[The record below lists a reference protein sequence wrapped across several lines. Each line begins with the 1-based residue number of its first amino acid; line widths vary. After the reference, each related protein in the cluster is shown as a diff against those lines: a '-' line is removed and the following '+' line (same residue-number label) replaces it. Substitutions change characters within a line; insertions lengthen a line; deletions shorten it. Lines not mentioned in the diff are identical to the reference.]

1 MRLVFAGTPQFAASA
16 LTALISV
23 GHEVSLVLTQP
34 DRPSGRGLKEK
45 QSAVK
50 VVAREHGIPLFQPLS
65 LKDPEACARVVA
77 AAPEVIVVVAYGLI
91 LPQAVLDIAPQ
102 GALNIHASL
111 LPRWRGA
118 APVQRAILAGDRD
131 TGVCIM
137 QMDAGLDTGPV
148 LKRRNIVISADD
160 TSGSLLEKLTEV
172 GAQLIVDF
180 LDELR
185 ATSLGGAVTWIAQ
198 PQSAAGVTYA
208 AKIEKR
214 ESRINWNEPAILIER
229 KVRAFSPSPGTVT
242 RLNGVE
248 FKIWQARLC
257 DGTGLPGEVLAFEDG
272 VLRVACGQGALQLL
286 ELQRAGGRRLHAREF
301 SLGIPVRA
309 GNRCELPT
317 IGS

>member
-23 GHEVSLVLTQP
+23 GHEVLLVLTQP

-50 VVAREHGIPLFQPLS
+50 VVALEHGLPLFQPLS
-65 LKDPEACARVVA
+65 LKDPEACARVIA

-91 LPQAVLDIAPQ
+91 LPQPVLDIAPQ

-118 APVQRAILAGDRD
+118 APVQRAILAGDRE

-148 LKRRNIVISADD
+148 LRHRNIVISADD

-172 GAQLIVDF
+172 GAQLIVDS

-185 ATSLGGAVTWIAQ
+185 ATSLGGAVTLIAQ
-198 PQSAAGVTYA
+198 PQPAAGVTYA

-317 IGS
+317 IVS

>member
-16 LTALISV
+16 LTALTSV

-50 VVAREHGIPLFQPLS
+50 EVALEHGIPLFQPLS
-65 LKDPEACARVVA
+65 LKDAEACARVVA

-118 APVQRAILAGDRD
+118 APVQRAILAGDRQ

-185 ATSLGGAVTWIAQ
+185 ATSLGEPVAWIAQ
-198 PQSAAGVTYA
+198 PQPAAGVTYA

-229 KVRAFSPSPGTVT
+229 KVRAFSPFPGTVT

-286 ELQRAGGRRLHAREF
+286 ELQRAGGRRLYAREF

>member
-91 LPQAVLDIAPQ
+91 LPQPVLDIAPQ

-214 ESRINWNEPAILIER
+214 ESRINWNEPAILIGR

>member
-1 MRLVFAGTPQFAASA
+1 
-16 LTALISV
+16 
-23 GHEVSLVLTQP
+23 
-34 DRPSGRGLKEK
+34 
-45 QSAVK
+45 
-50 VVAREHGIPLFQPLS
+50 
-65 LKDPEACARVVA
+65 
-77 AAPEVIVVVAYGLI
+77 VIVVVAYGLI
-91 LPQAVLDIAPQ
+91 LPQPVLDIAPQ

-118 APVQRAILAGDRD
+118 APVQRAILAGDRE

-160 TSGSLLEKLTEV
+160 TSGSLLKKLTEV

-185 ATSLGGAVTWIAQ
+185 ATSVGGAVTWIAQ
-198 PQSAAGVTYA
+198 PQPAAGVTYA
-208 AKIEKR
+208 EKIEKR

-248 FKIWQARLC
+248 FKIWQAKLC
-257 DGTGLPGEVLAFEDG
+257 DGTGLPGEVLAFADG

-309 GNRCELPT
+309 GDRCELPT